1 MEEPSS
7 WRAEKRKLRPWV
19 RRGPISKTHVVK
31 KRDPRKTYMDIIEDA
46 VIRSNKALSV
56 ATQIVRCWLIH
67 RISNG
72 FDIPKLSKCLI
83 VLFFAFNFNPQSNTI
98 NK

>member
-19 RRGPISKTHVVK
+19 RRGSIDKTHVV
-31 KRDPRKTYMDIIEDA
+31 RVWHPRKTYMDIIEDA
-46 VIRSNKALSV
+46 VIRSNEALSV

-67 RISNG
+67 RINNG

-98 NK
+98 KK